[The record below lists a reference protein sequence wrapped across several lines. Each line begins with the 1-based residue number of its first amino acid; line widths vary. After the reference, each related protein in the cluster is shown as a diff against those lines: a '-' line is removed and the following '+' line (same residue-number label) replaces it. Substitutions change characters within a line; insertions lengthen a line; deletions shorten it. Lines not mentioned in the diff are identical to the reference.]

1 MEKQKSKEKRKHTAK
16 SVMKLVNQLSSEE
29 RARLCA
35 MLVEA
40 EGGTEDMETFLT
52 ERRFSGGR
60 VCPICGGVHVQRN
73 GRRKNG
79 TQKFICK
86 DCGKTFSITKNTI
99 FEGTRKGLPVWKEFM
114 ACMSEGLSLDK
125 TAERCGITHATAF
138 VWRHKVLDAIGE
150 AQKGTELTGI
160 AEADEAFLPVS
171 YKGDKKAFEGDGCGR
186 KPRKRGG
193 GNHRRGLSDELV
205 CLPCAVDRKGK
216 AVSKVAKLG
225 KCSAAAVEAVL
236 GGHVSA
242 TATLCTDG
250 DTSYRRFA
258 KGNGNALVQIK
269 GGKGTVKGIYH
280 IQHLNAYHSR
290 LKKFLAS
297 LKGVSTKYL
306 NNYLTWVNVLGTVRG
321 GLAQKAMALIDH
333 AASALFSETS
343 ANVPN
348 RPPIPI
354 LVKNQSRIKL

>member
-1 MEKQKSKEKRKHTAK
+1 ME
-16 SVMKLVNQLSSEE
+16 LVKQLSSEE
-29 RARLCA
+29 RAKLCS
-35 MLVEA
+35 ML
-40 EGGTEDMETFLT
+40 GGGEQGTQDMDTFLT
-52 ERRFSGGR
+52 ERRFAGGR
-60 VCPICGGVHVQRN
+60 VCPICGGTHVQRN
-73 GRRKNG
+73 GRRANG
-79 TQKFICK
+79 KQKFICR

-99 FEGTRKGLPVWKEFM
+99 FDGTRKSLSVWQEFM

-150 AQKGTELTGI
+150 AQKCTELTGI

-193 GNHRRGLSDELV
+193 GNHKRGLSDELV

-216 AVSKVAKLG
+216 AVAKVAKLG
-225 KCSAAAVEAVL
+225 KCSAAAVKAVL

-242 TATLCTDG
+242 EATLCTDG
-250 DTSYRRFA
+250 DKSYRRFS
-258 KGNGNALVQIK
+258 KGNGNGLVQIK
-269 GGKGTVKGIYH
+269 GGKGSVKGIYH
-280 IQHLNAYHSR
+280 IQHLNAYHTR
-290 LKKFLAS
+290 LKAFLAS

-306 NNYLTWVNVLGTVRG
+306 NNYLTWVNVFEGVHG
-321 GLAQKAMALIDH
+321 GLAQKAMALVEH
-333 AASALFSETS
+333 AASAVFTETS
-343 ANVPN
+343 ANVPK
-348 RPPIPI
+348 RPPVPI

>member
-1 MEKQKSKEKRKHTAK
+1 
-16 SVMKLVNQLSSEE
+16 MKLVNQLSSEE

-160 AEADEAFLPVS
+160 AEADEAFLAVS

-225 KCSAAAVEAVL
+225 KCSAAAVTCPPRPRSARTATPRTDA
-236 GGHVSA
+236 SPRA
-242 TATLCTDG
+242 TATPWYRSRAARGRSRASSTYS
-250 DTSYRRFA
+250 TSTPTTQ
-258 KGNGNALVQIK
+258 G
-269 GGKGTVKGIYH
+269 
-280 IQHLNAYHSR
+280 SR
-290 LKKFLAS
+290 S
-297 LKGVSTKYL
+297 SSHRSRGCPRSTS
-306 NNYLTWVNVLGTVRG
+306 TT
-321 GLAQKAMALIDH
+321 
-333 AASALFSETS
+333 T
-343 ANVPN
+343 
-348 RPPIPI
+348 
-354 LVKNQSRIKL
+354 

>member
-1 MEKQKSKEKRKHTAK
+1 ME
-16 SVMKLVNQLSSEE
+16 LVNRLPSEE
-29 RARLCA
+29 RARLCT
-35 MLVEA
+35 MLAEA
-40 EGGTEDMETFLT
+40 KEGTEDMDTFLT
-52 ERRFSGGR
+52 ERRFEGGR
-60 VCPICGGVHVQRN
+60 VCPLCGGTHVQRN

-79 TQKFICK
+79 TQKFICR

-99 FEGTRKGLPVWKEFM
+99 FEGTRKSLPVWKEFM

-150 AQKGTELTGI
+150 ALKGTELTGI

-171 YKGDKKAFEGDGCGR
+171 YKGDRKAFEGEGCGR
-186 KPRKRGG
+186 EPRKRGG
-193 GNHRRGLSDELV
+193 GNHKRGLSDELV

-216 AVSKVAKLG
+216 AVSKVAKQG
-225 KCSAAAVEAVL
+225 KCSAEAVKAVL

-242 TATLCTDG
+242 EATLCTDG

-269 GGKGTVKGIYH
+269 GGKGSVKGIYH

-290 LKKFLAS
+290 LKTFLAR

-306 NNYLTWVNVLGTVRG
+306 NNYLTWVNVLEGVCG
-321 GLAQKAMALIDH
+321 GLAQKALTLIDY
-333 AASALFSETS
+333 AASALFAETS
-343 ANVPN
+343 ANVSN
-348 RPPIPI
+348 RPPLPV
-354 LVKNQSRIKL
+354 LVKNQL